1 MRFNVAMMEDPKIF
15 RVLQSA
21 MTECARTRIREL
33 PIGSSSLKE

>member
-21 MTECARTRIREL
+21 MTECAR
-33 PIGSSSLKE
+33 SSGVHAV

>member
-21 MTECARTRIREL
+21 MTECARTRGHEL
-33 PIGSSSLKE
+33 TDP